1 VVDSFELWVPSE
13 IVAGLTEALRER
25 GAIEVSDDT
34 LEVFRIASGIPKIGP
49 DIREKTLPQ
58 ETGQD
63 RALNFNKGCFIGQEI
78 VERIRARGAVHRA
91 LAGFEV
97 DGPAPAPGEQIQAEG
112 KDAGEIT
119 SVATVAVNGGEKLIA
134 LGVLRKEY
142 LGGEK
147 ELTAGGA
154 KLCIASIPFA
164 GIFGS

>member
-1 VVDSFELWVPSE
+1 MSGSVRGERCIERWRDSKSM
-13 IVAGLTEALRER
+13 ALPLRRE
-25 GAIEVSDDT
+25 
-34 LEVFRIASGIPKIGP
+34 
-49 DIREKTLPQ
+49 
-58 ETGQD
+58 
-63 RALNFNKGCFIGQEI
+63 NK
-78 VERIRARGAVHRA
+78 
-91 LAGFEV
+91 
-97 DGPAPAPGEQIQAEG
+97 IQAEG